1 MMMWHFLVMVLAEDV
16 TPQRWLGVLMQQEL
30 DIWTNT
36 FEAPGPS
43 SHHKTSF
50 CSGSSFFIQIWL
62 RNRHCCSSFITE
74 DAFAE
79 MCLQLQ
85 HLSWAGGC
93 WRMPQS
99 VGVQFPHPLGAGSS
113 SLPTTLWRKMEQVPF
128 LFKQRTHTTSLAGF
142 QKAAQCCGNKKALA
156 VEEKKKAKRKKR
168 PHACCCITFSHP
180 LTPQLAF
187 LWQDTLSPAPDK
199 KKKKSKHR
207 KKIDSFT
214 SNA

>member
-1 MMMWHFLVMVLAEDV
+1 
-16 TPQRWLGVLMQQEL
+16 MQQEL

-43 SHHKTSF
+43 LHHQTSF
-50 CSGSSFFIQIWL
+50 HSGSSFFIQIWL
-62 RNRHCCSSFITE
+62 RNRHCYSSFITE

-85 HLSWAGGC
+85 HLSWAGAC

-99 VGVQFPHPLGAGSS
+99 VGVQFPHPLGAGSC

-156 VEEKKKAKRKKR
+156 VEEKKKAKRKKKTSCLLLY
-168 PHACCCITFSHP
+168 HIQSSTHP
-180 LTPQLAF
+180 TASIPLAGHPVSSS
-187 LWQDTLSPAPDK
+187 WQK
-199 KKKKSKHR
+199 KKKKANKEKNRFLH
-207 KKIDSFT
+207 
-214 SNA
+214 